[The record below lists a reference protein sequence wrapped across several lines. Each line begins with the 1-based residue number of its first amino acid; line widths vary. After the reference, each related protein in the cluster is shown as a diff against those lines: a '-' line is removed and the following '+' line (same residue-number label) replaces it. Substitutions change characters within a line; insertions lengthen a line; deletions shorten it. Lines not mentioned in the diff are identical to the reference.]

1 MEIDVLILHGIPW
14 RIFHGGFS
22 HGVLVSSIGWRDKNG
37 WEGDNKMSWTAMPRV
52 LPPSFKHVNNLIFV
66 PKQVWCGWYKN
77 AQHHYSTRCNLLHVF
92 CCPCMQPAWQAL
104 KGEGEIWALPLSF
117 RTPATQATVYVMSTS
132 RSGFGMPVMQSWK
145 TSRRITRH
153 HGEDASLCQIHHLLP
168 DFSGFFVYLRV

>member
-153 HGEDASLCQIHHLLP
+153 HGDASLSQIHHLLP

>member
-1 MEIDVLILHGIPW
+1 MEFHGEFSME
-14 RIFHGGFS
+14 FHGGFS
-22 HGVLVSSIGWRDKNG
+22 DWVLVSSIAWRDKNG
-37 WEGDNKMSWTAMPRV
+37 WEGDNKMSWTAMLHV

-92 CCPCMQPAWQAL
+92 CCPCIQPAWQAL

-132 RSGFGMPVMQSWK
+132 HSGFGMPVMQSWK

-153 HGEDASLCQIHHLLP
+153 HGEDASLSQIHHLLP